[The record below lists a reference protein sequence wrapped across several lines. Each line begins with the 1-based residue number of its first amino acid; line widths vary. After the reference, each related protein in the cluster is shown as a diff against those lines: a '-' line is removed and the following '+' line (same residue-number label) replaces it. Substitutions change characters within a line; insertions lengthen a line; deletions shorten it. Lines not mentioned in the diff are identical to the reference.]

1 MNKAEILKWIERRGS
16 RRNVEGMARYGI
28 RSRARV
34 YGVTVTALRSLAKR
48 LGKDH
53 ELSAALWTSDCYEA
67 RMLAAFVEEPGRVT
81 RRQMNAWAAEFDNWA
96 ICDTICF
103 HLFDRTPFAWEK
115 ARQWATSPR
124 EFVKRAA
131 FASMASL
138 AAHDKAAP
146 DAKFLPLLPL
156 IEEGARDERPLVKKA
171 VSWALRTIGKRNRA
185 LNAAAVGAAERLA
198 RSEEAPARWVGKDAL
213 RDLTSPKALSW
224 LSRRTKEK

>member
-1 MNKAEILKWIERRGS
+1 MNKAEILAWIERRGS

-34 YGVTVTALRSLAKR
+34 YGVTVTALRALAKR
-48 LGKDH
+48 LGKNH

-103 HLFDRTPFAWEK
+103 HLFDRTAFAWEK
-115 ARQWATSPR
+115 ACQWATSCR
-124 EFVKRAA
+124 EFTKRAA
-131 FASMASL
+131 FALMASL
-138 AAHDKAAP
+138 AVHDKSAT
-146 DAKFLPLLPL
+146 DSMFLAVLPL
-156 IEEGARDERPLVKKA
+156 IEEGARDERGLVKKA
-171 VSWALRTIGKRNRA
+171 VSWSLRTIGKRSHA
-185 LNAAAVGAAERLA
+185 LNAAAVKVAQRLA

-213 RDLTSPKALSW
+213 RDLRSPKARSW
-224 LSRRTKEK
+224 LSRHTKEK